1 MEEIPSY
8 MLLQNIPMKLFFSLV
23 GYLLFHFLH
32 FPWNHLVQ
40 HLSLYTLNKIS
51 KQNEMPFPFLQL
63 FHKASNACMMFCTL
77 MMIASLINVLVSNR
91 FFFSYLTV
99 GYIYWKF
106 GAWLGALR
114 YSNTIFSNIWI
125 CSKPCRKPSIID
137 SNWSFM
143 DKWHASQWWHPESK

>member
-77 MMIASLINVLVSNR
+77 MMIASLINILVSNR
-91 FFFSYLTV
+91 FFFFISYCRIHLLKVWSLT
-99 GYIYWKF
+99 W
-106 GAWLGALR
+106 
-114 YSNTIFSNIWI
+114 
-125 CSKPCRKPSIID
+125 SITLFQHHLQQHL
-137 SNWSFM
+137 NM
-143 DKWHASQWWHPESK
+143 QQTLPQTQHH